1 MALLRLSSPRRM
13 NRRRLLQ
20 TGGLTVAAGAVL
32 AACGGDDETES
43 APGRVGYAPPAT
55 PLPTVEKTDAV
66 WLRTASS
73 IKHTVLEVYARTTE
87 MGALDATAQALIDR
101 FAEDHAEHA
110 EALAELTV
118 DAGGQPYECANAWY
132 MERSVTP
139 IFTQITGS
147 EAENIAL
154 SDDPARDL
162 LTVSNA
168 FESLAAAMYQQ
179 MCEVLTVPEL
189 RAEVMRIGAEEAR
202 QAAAVAMLATGVP
215 DGYISP
221 VLFGEDLVPDE
232 TGLFA
237 AYAIPTQFGALA
249 AIELVVGARN
259 AAGTRATFTL
269 ETPSDNSLIYEDMT
283 CEA

>member
-1 MALLRLSSPRRM
+1 MSPPPDAHPRI

-20 TGGLTVAAGAVL
+20 TGGLAVSLGAVL
-32 AACGGDDETES
+32 AACGDDDETES

-55 PLPTVEKTDAV
+55 PLPTVEKNDAV

-73 IKHTVLEVYARTTE
+73 IEYTILDVYARTTE
-87 MGALDATAQALIDR
+87 TGALDATAQALIDR
-101 FAEDHAEHA
+101 FAEDHAAHA
-110 EALAELTV
+110 EVLAGLTEE
-118 DAGGQPYECANAWY
+118 AGGEPYECANAWY
-132 MERSVTP
+132 VVRTVDP

-147 EAENIAL
+147 DEMNIAP

-168 FESLAAAMYQQ
+168 FESLSGAMYQQ

-189 RAEVMRIGAEEAR
+189 RAEVMAISAEEAR

-215 DGYISP
+215 EGYISP

-232 TGLFA
+232 SGLFE
-237 AYAIPTQFGALA
+237 AYAIPTQFGSLA
-249 AIELVVGARN
+249 AIQIVIGARN
-259 AAGTRATFTL
+259 EAGTRATFTL
-269 ETPSDNSLIYEDMT
+269 ETPSDNSLIYEGMT

>member
-1 MALLRLSSPRRM
+1 MAPVQM
-13 NRRRLLQ
+13 NRRRLLRS
-20 TGGLTVAAGAVL
+20 GGLTVAAGAVL

-55 PLPTVEKTDAV
+55 RLPTVEKTDAV

-73 IKHTVLEVYARTTE
+73 IEYTVLEVYARTTE
-87 MGALDATAQALIDR
+87 MGALDAAAQALIDR
-101 FAEDHAEHA
+101 FAEDHANHSEF
-110 EALAELTV
+110 LAELTV
-118 DAGGQPYECANAWY
+118 AAGGEPYECANAWY
-132 MERSVTP
+132 VERSVDP

-147 EAENIAL
+147 ETENISP

-179 MCEVLTVPEL
+179 MCEVLTEPEL
-189 RAEVMRIGAEEAR
+189 RANVMTIGAEEAR

-237 AYAIPTQFGALA
+237 AYAIPTQFGSLA

-259 AAGTRATFTL
+259 EAGTRATFTL
-269 ETPSDNSLIYEDMT
+269 ETPSDNSLIYEGMT